1 MEISSLYQLFL
12 QYPRICTDSRKCS
25 KDSIFFALKGEN
37 FNGNAFAAKALEA
50 GCAYAIIDE
59 ELYDMK
65 GDNRLI
71 LVNNVLKVLQDLA
84 NYHRRQLGTKII
96 GITGTNG
103 KTTTKELV
111 AAVLQQKYNVL
122 YTEGNLNN
130 SIGVPL
136 TLLRLKP
143 EHDIAIVEMG
153 ASHPG
158 DIKELVEIA
167 EPNYG
172 IITNVGMAHLQGFGS
187 LEGVIKTKGELY
199 EHLRAKKGSLVF
211 INKDNELLTNI
222 AGGLDCI
229 YYGCS
234 GKEEGLSVSG
244 KVIDC
249 TPYLH
254 FQWKTA
260 DGAWQDVQT
269 NLIGSY
275 NIDNMLAAATI
286 GLHSGVKPEQINI
299 ALSEYIPQN
308 NRSQLKH
315 TEYNHLIIDAYN
327 ANPTSMTAAL
337 KNFSG
342 MNVSPKMVILGDM
355 KELGECS
362 LGEHERIA
370 NILSNSAFDK
380 VWLVGNEFSKIPTPP
395 TFVKFNDVEQVNTAI
410 QKENIKG
417 FYILIKGSNSM
428 RLIQTVEYL

>member
-1 MEISSLYQLFL
+1 M
-12 QYPRICTDSRKCS
+12 
-25 KDSIFFALKGEN
+25 
-37 FNGNAFAAKALEA
+37 
-50 GCAYAIIDE
+50 
-59 ELYDMK
+59 
-65 GDNRLI
+65 
-71 LVNNVLKVLQDLA
+71 
-84 NYHRRQLGTKII
+84 GTKII

-111 AAVLQQKYNVL
+111 ATVLQQKHHVL

-143 EHDIAIVEMG
+143 EHNIAIVEMG

-158 DIKELVEIA
+158 DINELVEIA
-167 EPNYG
+167 EPDYG

-187 LEGVIKTKGELY
+187 LEGVINTKGELY
-199 EHLRAKKGSLVF
+199 EYLRSKKDSLVF
-211 INKDNELLTNI
+211 INRDNELLTNI
-222 AGGLDCI
+222 ARGLTSI
-229 YYGCS
+229 YYGS
-234 GKEEGLSVSG
+234 SEKETGLVSG

-254 FQWKTA
+254 FQWKTT
-260 DGAWQDVQT
+260 DGVWQDVQT

-286 GLHSGVKPEQINI
+286 GLHFGVKPEEINL

-308 NRSQLKH
+308 NRSQLEH

-337 KNFSG
+337 KNFCE
-342 MNVSPKMVILGDM
+342 MNVSSKMVILGDM

-362 LGEHERIA
+362 LEEHKRIVK
-370 NILSNSAFDK
+370 ILSNSSFDK

-395 TFVKFNDVEQVNTAI
+395 TFVKFNDVEQVNTTI
-410 QKENIKG
+410 QKEGIKG

-428 RLIQTVEYL
+428 KLIQTVKYL

>member
-12 QYPRICTDSRKCS
+12 QYPQVCTDSRKCH

-59 ELYDMK
+59 LQHDTK
-65 GDNRLI
+65 DDNRLI
-71 LVNNVLKVLQDLA
+71 LVKNVQKTLQDLA
-84 NYHRRQLGTKII
+84 NYHRKQLGTKII

-111 AAVLQQKYNVL
+111 ATVLQQKHHVL

-143 EHDIAIVEMG
+143 EHNIAIVEMG

-158 DIKELVEIA
+158 DINELVEIA
-167 EPNYG
+167 EPDYG

-187 LEGVIKTKGELY
+187 LEGVINTKGELY
-199 EHLRAKKGSLVF
+199 EYLRSKKDSLVF
-211 INKDNELLTNI
+211 INRDNELLTNI
-222 AGGLDCI
+222 ARGLTSI
-229 YYGCS
+229 YYGGS
-234 GKEEGLSVSG
+234 EKETGLVSG

-254 FQWKTA
+254 FQWKTT
-260 DGAWQDVQT
+260 DGVWQDVQT

-286 GLHSGVKPEQINI
+286 GLHFGVKPEEINL

-308 NRSQLKH
+308 NRSQLEH

-337 KNFSG
+337 KNFCE
-342 MNVSPKMVILGDM
+342 MNVSSKMVILGDM

-362 LGEHERIA
+362 LEEHKRIVK
-370 NILSNSAFDK
+370 ILSNSSFDK

-395 TFVKFNDVEQVNTAI
+395 TFVKFNDVEQVNTTI
-410 QKENIKG
+410 QKEGIKG

-428 RLIQTVEYL
+428 KLIQTVKYL